1 MFKRCKKMEPLKDY
15 TVEFCY
21 ECNTDHIFHSECFI
35 RQYNFI
41 PNIWMKNKSIHKR
54 NKWFEKISG
63 E

>member
-1 MFKRCKKMEPLKDY
+1 MEPLKDY